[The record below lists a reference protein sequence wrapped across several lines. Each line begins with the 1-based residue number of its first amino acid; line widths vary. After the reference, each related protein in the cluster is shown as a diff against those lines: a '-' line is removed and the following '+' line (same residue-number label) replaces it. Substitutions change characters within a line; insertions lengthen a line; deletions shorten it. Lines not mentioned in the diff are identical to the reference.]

1 MGLTYEELSKIIHS
15 DGAWLVLLAYAF
27 RSVLDA
33 VLAGIWKGLGLD
45 GHLKTIEEATR
56 DGVEAAL
63 KCSCCKDGGKA
74 AVLPVESPADNKPTP
89 EERKRK
95 DEEEGAQ
102 IKSLVSPA
110 AAPERE
116 WRAVTTYDAMADG
129 QQVSWEQALAM
140 SRRGA
145 CRGVAEATV
154 RFLLWHALQP
164 AVYLAALVVF
174 WGELGFWQRF
184 FGGAVAVREALYLAA
199 TVECTVQAP
208 AVFLIDVVASWQGTR
223 DYEGKVWAVMYV
235 LAPEK
240 IIFVALGASL
250 PNGGLLRKLVMI
262 ALLSTIGT
270 DLCAILAIAAA
281 LHSGVAPPAL
291 MVGYGMTALAGV
303 FMVAWILIHNG
314 IIKCGW

>member
-27 RSVLDA
+27 RSVVDA
-33 VLAGIWKGLGLD
+33 VLAGIWEGLGLD
-45 GHLKTIEEATR
+45 AHLKTIKEATR
-56 DGVEAAL
+56 DGVAAAL
-63 KCSCCKDGGKA
+63 KCSCCEGGGKA
-74 AVLPVESPADNKPTP
+74 AVPPAESPADNKPTP

-95 DEEEGAQ
+95 DEEEEAQ

-164 AVYLAALVVF
+164 PSTSRRSSSSGASSASGSGSLAAR
-174 WGELGFWQRF
+174 WPCARRSTWR
-184 FGGAVAVREALYLAA
+184 RRSR
-199 TVECTVQAP
+199 AP
-208 AVFLIDVVASWQGTR
+208 
-223 DYEGKVWAVMYV
+223 
-235 LAPEK
+235 
-240 IIFVALGASL
+240 
-250 PNGGLLRKLVMI
+250 
-262 ALLSTIGT
+262 
-270 DLCAILAIAAA
+270 
-281 LHSGVAPPAL
+281 
-291 MVGYGMTALAGV
+291 
-303 FMVAWILIHNG
+303 
-314 IIKCGW
+314 CGRRPSS

>member
-74 AVLPVESPADNKPTP
+74 AVLPAESPADNKPTP

-95 DEEEGAQ
+95 DEEEEAQ

-116 WRAVTTYDAMADG
+116 WRAVTTHDATRGM
-129 QQVSWEQALAM
+129 VSWEQALAM
-140 SRRGA
+140 SPEATFDAIRRTRRTEQSTMQK
-145 CRGVAEATV
+145 CRMRHIERILECGMESTWKIELRINDGVAKFSHTGYPRRSLVIIRRSAGCINPNQSILLATIPV
-154 RFLLWHALQP
+154 GCTTAFMLWRATKTGHGSTLTLVVKTP
-164 AVYLAALVVF
+164 SVIRTLEISSHHLPYRKRYISVGTAVYEGSNLS
-174 WGELGFWQRF
+174 
-184 FGGAVAVREALYLAA
+184 AA
-199 TVECTVQAP
+199 TE
-208 AVFLIDVVASWQGTR
+208 
-223 DYEGKVWAVMYV
+223 
-235 LAPEK
+235 
-240 IIFVALGASL
+240 
-250 PNGGLLRKLVMI
+250 N
-262 ALLSTIGT
+262 
-270 DLCAILAIAAA
+270 
-281 LHSGVAPPAL
+281 H
-291 MVGYGMTALAGV
+291 
-303 FMVAWILIHNG
+303 
-314 IIKCGW
+314 